1 MWGSFKYRKI
11 AFVFVSFFSSF
22 HIIYM
27 CRNLK
32 LQKKAIVKIGVGT
45 GAGRVPVG
53 SNHYLYLACMTFHF
67 SLSMQNKN
75 DCWIVCNE
83 NWQLPDNFYVSLTY
97 TRTSIHW
104 N

>member
-27 CRNLK
+27 CRK
-32 LQKKAIVKIGVGT
+32 LQKKTVVKIGVGT
-45 GAGRVPVG
+45 GAGRVG
-53 SNHYLYLACMTFHF
+53 SNYYLYLACMTFHF

-83 NWQLPDNFYVSLTY
+83 NWQLPDNFSVSLTY
-97 TRTSIHW
+97 T
-104 N
+104 